1 MEIQL
6 TQIIFQIINFGV
18 VLGALTYFVYKP
30 VLKLL
35 NDRREK
41 VAAAAAAAGEV
52 MQEKEELE
60 RLREKTLL
68 KASQKAKQIED
79 EAKREAREQIGVLL
93 DKSKAEMAASEAKFA
108 TELTKMKKEEL
119 KKMEASI
126 KQAAVIVAEKVIGET
141 VDAKKHQ
148 KLIDE
153 QIEQVIKSL

>member
-60 RLREKTLL
+60 RVREKTLL
-68 KASQKAKQIED
+68 KASQKAKKIED
-79 EAKREAREQIGVLL
+79 DAKREAREQAKALL
-93 DKSKAEMAASEAKFA
+93 DQAKAELTARENKFN
-108 TELTKMKKEEL
+108 TELAKMKKEEL
-119 KKMEASI
+119 KKNETMI
-126 KQAAVIVAEKVIGET
+126 KQAAVLMAEKVLGQAI
-141 VDAKKHQ
+141 DAKKHQ

-153 QIEQVIKSL
+153 QIDQVIESL